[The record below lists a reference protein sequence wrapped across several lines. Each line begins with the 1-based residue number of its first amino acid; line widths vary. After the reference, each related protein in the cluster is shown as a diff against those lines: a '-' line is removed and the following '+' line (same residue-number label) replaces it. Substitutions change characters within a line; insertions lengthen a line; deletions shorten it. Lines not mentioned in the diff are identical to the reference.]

1 MNKVILVGNLTR
13 DPEGS
18 ETASGVQI
26 ARFTVAVSRRFKNSE
41 GGYDT
46 DFINCVAWRNQ
57 ADFVT
62 KYARKGIKVGVVRPI
77 TLSPFPSKRLNELAD
92 KCKKFVV
99 VEMNMGQMVN
109 DVKLAVNGKA
119 SVYLINRPVGQWL
132 SVEEITEGVKE
143 KVLEKSHAGI

>member
-62 KYARKGIKVGVVRPI
+62 KYAKKGLKVGVVGSLQTRSYDAEDG
-77 TLSPFPSKRLNELAD
+77 TKRYATD
-92 KCKKFVV
+92 VV
-99 VEMNMGQMVN
+99 VDEVEILTPKSASGDEME
-109 DVKLAVNGKA
+109 KKE
-119 SVYLINRPVGQWL
+119 PVSDLQPIEDDSL
-132 SVEEITEGVKE
+132 PF
-143 KVLEKSHAGI
+143 

>member
-13 DPEGS
+13 DPEGT

-62 KYARKGIKVGVVRPI
+62 KYARKGIKVGVVGSLQTRSYDAEDGTKRYVTEVVADEVEILTPKNASGDEMEKKEPVSDLQPI
-77 TLSPFPSKRLNELAD
+77 DDDTLPF
-92 KCKKFVV
+92 
-99 VEMNMGQMVN
+99 
-109 DVKLAVNGKA
+109 
-119 SVYLINRPVGQWL
+119 
-132 SVEEITEGVKE
+132 
-143 KVLEKSHAGI
+143 

>member
-1 MNKVILVGNLTR
+1 MIEKEETMWDEFETEDADVILVAF
-13 DPEGS
+13 GS
-18 ETASGVQI
+18 I
-26 ARFTVAVSRRFKNSE
+26 ARNIKATMRVLREE
-41 GGYDT
+41 GM
-46 DFINCVAWRNQ
+46 
-57 ADFVT
+57 
-62 KYARKGIKVGVVRPI
+62 KVGVVRPI

-119 SVYLINRPVGQWL
+119 SVDLINRPVGQWL